1 MVLKRQLGNSSLTI
15 NNQYLVKISIITVC
29 YNSEKTIKKT
39 IESVLNQ
46 EYNDIEY
53 IIVDGGSS
61 DNTVDIIKEYGDKIS
76 NFISEKD
83 NGIYDAINKGIL
95 MANGDIV
102 GILNSDDVFNETSII
117 TDIISK
123 FNSNQNLDSVIGD
136 IIFINSKGKTH
147 RHYSASNWTP
157 SKFSW
162 GIMPPHPTFYCKR
175 NLFFKHG
182 LYRQDL
188 KIAADY
194 ELLIRFLL
202 VNKMSYEYIPKIL
215 VKMSLGGV
223 STKNLF
229 SNLKINKEVLYACKL
244 NNIDTNVFKLYT
256 KYIFKL
262 KELI

>member
-1 MVLKRQLGNSSLTI
+1 M
-15 NNQYLVKISIITVC
+15 KISIITVC

-46 EYNDIEY
+46 DYNNIEY
-53 IIVDGGSS
+53 IIIDGDSK
-61 DNTVDIIKEYGDKIS
+61 DNTLNIINEFNNGIAKV
-76 NFISEKD
+76 ISEKD

-95 MANGDIV
+95 LATGDIV
-102 GILNSDDVFNETSII
+102 GILNADDVFYDQNT
-117 TDIISK
+117 ISTVAAK
-123 FNSNQNLDSVIGD
+123 FNNNLALESVIAD
-136 IIFINSKGKTH
+136 IIFLNDKGKTH
-147 RHYSASNWTP
+147 RHYTAKSWNP
-157 SKFSW
+157 NKFAW

-175 NLFFKHG
+175 QNFIKLG
-182 LYRQDL
+182 LYRLDL

-202 VNKMSYEYIPKIL
+202 VNKLSYEYIPKIL

-223 STKNLF
+223 STKNLR
-229 SNLKINKEVLYACKL
+229 SNLKINNEVLRACKI
-244 NNIDTNVFKLYT
+244 NKVNTNIFKLYT